1 MLSWWLYYCWHIP
14 SGKLHRKTKLII
26 FHGSLINMFTLFV
39 YKIQKNFV
47 YCALLNLEWEYL
59 SLSYMIWKNGQ
70 TYFKNLAVF
79 TPQNLLSMFGHFSKF
94 CMRRLIWVPDIS
106 WEVAKSIGET
116 KWLRAN
122 LRARL
127 WQKQEVA
134 QWDFAFSGL
143 FIYPILM
150 LILINT
156 RVLFVKSET
165 ESCEVYVYSK
175 ITKILVRGRIK
186 SSVEI
191 SPFHAAELFDLISK
205 TSDFLT
211 FSGVI
216 ERNQWHEI
224 C

>member
-1 MLSWWLYYCWHIP
+1 
-14 SGKLHRKTKLII
+14 
-26 FHGSLINMFTLFV
+26 MFTLFV

-79 TPQNLLSMFGHFSKF
+79 TPQNLLSMFGHFSKL
-94 CMRRLIWVPDIS
+94 CMRRLIWVPNIS

-122 LRARL
+122 LRAGL

-134 QWDFAFSGL
+134 RWDFAFPGL

-191 SPFHAAELFDLISK
+191 SPFHAVELFDLISK

>member
-1 MLSWWLYYCWHIP
+1 
-14 SGKLHRKTKLII
+14 
-26 FHGSLINMFTLFV
+26 MFTFFV

-70 TYFKNLAVF
+70 TYFKNLVVF
-79 TPQNLLSMFGHFSKF
+79 TPQNLLSMFGHFSKL

-122 LRARL
+122 LRAGL

-134 QWDFAFSGL
+134 RWDFAFSGL

-156 RVLFVKSET
+156 RVLFLKSET

-211 FSGVI
+211 LSGVI
-216 ERNQWHEI
+216 ERN
-224 C
+224 